1 MSYLKRKFKI
11 IIENNEYGIYTSLT
25 PSSAARKAVSKLCAN
40 NKNKKV
46 EFSIRETTRWS
57 NKKIYGPYLG
67 YLEKLKIPIK
77 LKEYIIKYNPIAK
90 LNKKTIMKKI
100 GMIGGSKEFIE
111 NNHEYRGLFLI
122 KIDIPIRGTDFAKLL
137 YELIYESNLYEDIIV
152 LYDKKSIE
160 FPLRINITE
169 EILLAFLN
177 NQDNKNRIIDE
188 MKKLRIREK
197 IKIILQI
204 PYMVDN
210 KPNYEEYLYMEY
222 DPNTNS
228 NFPNNK
234 RNRPLIQAP
243 PNQNKPM
250 NQSKNTSNNNSILS
264 NMNNT
269 DYRKRYSK
277 LIMMIHSKEF
287 NENYLNIALKYFLKN
302 KFQILYHIFYFF
314 LNEKTNSK
322 KDRII
327 ISVGSG
333 NAYFEYLFKN
343 TFDIPEIICI
353 DPEPLHFLPVNKDKF
368 IEPRFPTVDVLM
380 SSNNRNHY
388 KDSLLILNWVYP
400 DIGSYDVEA
409 IQKLNPI
416 RIFII
421 YEESGTAGSKVF
433 HSNFKDSPK
442 KYGYISYI
450 KKILEDRI
458 YFKGEHIL
466 TFQYVIECYKRI

>member
-1 MSYLKRKFKI
+1 MSQFKGKDSKRHFTVVMGGK
-11 IIENNEYGIYTSLT
+11 ENGLYVSST
-25 PSSAARKAVSKLCAN
+25 PSSAAKKAVTKLCAA
-40 NKNKKV
+40 NKSKKV
-46 EFSIRETTRWS
+46 EFHIREITLYS
-57 NKKIYGPYLG
+57 KKKNYGPYIG

-77 LKEYIIKYNPIAK
+77 FKEYILKYNPVAK
-90 LNKKTIMKKI
+90 LKKKTIMKKI
-100 GMIGGSKEFIE
+100 RMIGGSKEFIK

-122 KIDIPIRGTDFAKLL
+122 KIDIPIRGTDFANLL
-137 YELIYESNLYEDIIV
+137 YLLIYESKLYQDIMV
-152 LYDKKSIE
+152 PYDKKSIE
-160 FPLRINITE
+160 FPLNINITE
-169 EILLAFLN
+169 EILSAFLN

-204 PYMVDN
+204 PYMVDD

-228 NFPNNK
+228 NFPNNE

-243 PNQNKPM
+243 NQ
-250 NQSKNTSNNNSILS
+250 NTSNKNSFSS

-277 LIMMIHSKEF
+277 LMMMIYSKEF
-287 NENYLNIALKYFLKN
+287 NKEYLNNALKYFLKN

-353 DPEPLHFLPVNKDKF
+353 DPEPNIFLPVNKDKF
-368 IEPRFPTVDVLM
+368 IEPRFPTVDILM
-380 SSNNRNHY
+380 LSNNRNHY

-400 DIGSYDVEA
+400 NLGPYDVEA

-421 YEESGTAGSKVF
+421 YEDSGGAGSKDF
-433 HSNFKDSPK
+433 HQNFKNFPE
-442 KYGYISYI
+442 KYGYTSYM
-450 KKILEDRI
+450 KKNLEDKI
-458 YFKGEHIL
+458 YFEGELII
-466 TFQYVIECYKRI
+466 TFVFVIECYKRI